1 MKVFQ
6 GLQQGSWLSQTS
18 LGTKNDAF
26 RRRISFFVNGLAE
39 DLVSFPMEK
48 SLLCMRQIRKYMD
61 EKLIGLEGSIQN
73 SEVDTNV
80 T

>member
-1 MKVFQ
+1 MYDF
-6 GLQQGSWLSQTS
+6 
-18 LGTKNDAF
+18 
-26 RRRISFFVNGLAE
+26 ISKFKFSKIRFLLEVAVALLFFSVNGLAE